1 MNIKDLTLLER
12 ATVRV
17 AQFIMYTLIF
27 ALFATFIFL
36 LTDAMINYLSLG
48 QYNISTI

>member
-1 MNIKDLTLLER
+1 MNIKHLTLIER
-12 ATVRV
+12 LTVRV

-27 ALFATFIFL
+27 TLFAVVLFL

-48 QYNISTI
+48 EYNISTI

>member
-1 MNIKDLTLLER
+1 MNIKHLTLIER
-12 ATVRV
+12 LTFRV

-36 LTDAMINYLSLG
+36 LTDAMINYLTLG
-48 QYNISTI
+48 QYNINTL